1 MRRQAAEKWTGLEN
15 IIGGIRVFL
24 SKFFLL
30 LLGMTVPAFFLLP
43 AKWRSGVLLAAGY
56 VFCAYME
63 LRSLIILIAITSVT
77 YFMAAYI
84 EKLRDKG
91 ACKKAGRITFA
102 AVWGLTFLLAVYK
115 YTGYLADCFGL
126 TDRISERVLK
136 NLMMPA
142 GLSFYSFQA
151 IGYLVDVYKHRIA
164 AERKFGH
171 LACYLSFFPKFV
183 SGPIERGE
191 AFLPQMKKLE
201 EVRFWN
207 RGRLSAAFTYML
219 WGYFM
224 KLVVADRLGRLV
236 NSLFAEPEAF
246 DSFWLL
252 LGVLMYSIQIYCDF
266 AGYSYI
272 VAGCA
277 KLFGIELQ
285 ENFRAPYRAENIQE
299 FWRRWHISLSG
310 WLRDY
315 IYIPLGGNR
324 KGRFR
329 KNLNILIVF
338 LVCGAWHGAGMHFLV
353 WGFLHGMYLLADS
366 LTGQRVK
373 SRILT
378 FWLAGFA
385 WIFFRADSLDGA
397 FRYIRQMAMAGL
409 WPERMRQAA
418 ESLQLNGVEIG
429 IGVSGIFIVWL
440 ADRLC
445 DRTKMEL
452 PILIQQKNNG
462 KRYLVF
468 YLLLTAIFIFGIY
481 GAGYHTEQFI
491 YMRF

>member
-1 MRRQAAEKWTGLEN
+1 M
-15 IIGGIRVFL
+15 FL

-102 AVWGLTFLLAVYK
+102 AVWGLAFLLAVYK

-201 EVRFWN
+201 EVRSWN

-236 NSLFAEPEAF
+236 NPLFAEPEAF

-272 VAGCA
+272 C
-277 KLFGIELQ
+277 LLYTS
-285 ENFRAPYRAENIQE
+285 P
-299 FWRRWHISLSG
+299 SP
-310 WLRDY
+310 RD
-315 IYIPLGGNR
+315 
-324 KGRFR
+324 
-329 KNLNILIVF
+329 
-338 LVCGAWHGAGMHFLV
+338 
-353 WGFLHGMYLLADS
+353 
-366 LTGQRVK
+366 
-373 SRILT
+373 
-378 FWLAGFA
+378 
-385 WIFFRADSLDGA
+385 
-397 FRYIRQMAMAGL
+397 
-409 WPERMRQAA
+409 
-418 ESLQLNGVEIG
+418 
-429 IGVSGIFIVWL
+429 
-440 ADRLC
+440 
-445 DRTKMEL
+445 
-452 PILIQQKNNG
+452 
-462 KRYLVF
+462 
-468 YLLLTAIFIFGIY
+468 
-481 GAGYHTEQFI
+481 
-491 YMRF
+491 